1 MDSKDLFNN
10 NNNETS
16 KECPISPLFECFP
29 ECLVDVFADVQG
41 MLSYRDIL
49 SYKDTIYSVVSKY
62 IHSTDVEMLLFIRS
76 YSTLA
81 IRKPRTGWSGKIQI
95 WRTGS

>member
-10 NNNETS
+10 NNNESS
-16 KECPISPLFECFP
+16 KEYPISTLFECFP

-49 SYKDTIYSVVSKY
+49 SYTDTIYSVVSKY
-62 IHSTDVEMLLFIRS
+62 IHSTDVEMLLLIRS
-76 YSTLA
+76 YSALA
-81 IRKPRTGWSGKIQI
+81 IR
-95 WRTGS
+95 